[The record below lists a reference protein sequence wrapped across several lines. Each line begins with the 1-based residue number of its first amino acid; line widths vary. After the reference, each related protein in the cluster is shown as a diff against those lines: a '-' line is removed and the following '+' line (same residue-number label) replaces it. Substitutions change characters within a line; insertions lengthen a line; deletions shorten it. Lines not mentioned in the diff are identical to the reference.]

1 MVVLMPIGF
10 TPVPDWFSFDNQG
23 AAVASADVSGN
34 GRPDLVVLMI
44 DNAPDQNSGLYR
56 VGADV
61 DATGAVTG
69 GWGPWQPVPD
79 WFSFE
84 NQGAGLAVADVT
96 GNGKLDVV
104 VLLVDNPPVQNQ
116 ALYRVGADL
125 DATGAVTGG
134 WGPWQPVPDW
144 LSWENQGAGIA
155 VADVTGNGK
164 PDVVV
169 LLVDNPVGPN
179 QGLYRIGRDLDAT
192 GAVTGGWGPWQ
203 PVPDW
208 FSWENQGAGIA
219 VADVTG
225 NGQSADAE
233 PGALPDRP
241 RCRPR
246 RRHPRVG
253 NLARR
258 TQLVLLGESV
268 RWHRR
273 RCPRWGVSVARSHG
287 RQPARPER
295 RLRHRG
301 PADQRPTSGR
311 ILGVVEVRLP
321 GARHP
326 CRAAAHRESDV
337 LLGLRQ
343 QPGAGAQPG
352 LRQHGQGHLDQRA
365 VGPRGARTW
374 LLPEPEKNITFP
386 VRSSAAWMA
395 STWESNFNNS
405 QDPSRRGSL
414 VSRTAVT

>member
-10 TPVPDWFSFDNQG
+10 TPVPAWFSFDNQG

-44 DNAPDQNSGLYR
+44 DSAPDQNSGLYR

-84 NQGAGLAVADVT
+84 NQGAGIAVADVT

-144 LSWENQGAGIA
+144 FSWENQGAGIA

-179 QGLYRIGRDLDAT
+179 QGLYRIGHDVDHDAAT
-192 GAVTGGWGPWQ
+192 HEWGTWLG
-203 PVPDW
+203 VPNW
-208 FSWENQGAGIA
+208 FSWENQYAGIA
-219 VADVTG
+219 VAALDGASQLLVLMVDNPPGQNGGYVTAVRLTSDPRRDGSWELLKFDSQVLAIHAALLRTGKVMFFSGSG
-225 NGQSADAE
+225 NNQVRAHSPDFGNMAKGIWTSVLWD
-233 PGALPDRP
+233 PGAPAP
-241 RCRPR
+241 GCCRSPR
-246 RRHPRVG
+246 RTS
-253 NLARR
+253 L
-258 TQLVLLGESV
+258 S
-268 RWHRR
+268 
-273 RCPRWGVSVARSHG
+273 RCA
-287 RQPARPER
+287 A
-295 RLRHRG
+295 
-301 PADQRPTSGR
+301 
-311 ILGVVEVRLP
+311 
-321 GARHP
+321 ARHGW
-326 CRAAAHRESDV
+326 RAPGSRTSTTPRIRPDV
-337 LLGLRQ
+337 GRWS
-343 QPGAGAQPG
+343 A
-352 LRQHGQGHLDQRA
+352 
-365 VGPRGARTW
+365 GPR
-374 LLPEPEKNITFP
+374 
-386 VRSSAAWMA
+386 
-395 STWESNFNNS
+395 
-405 QDPSRRGSL
+405 
-414 VSRTAVT
+414 